1 VNDIFI
7 AIDPGK
13 NGGIAWAVGGK
24 TNCIAMPESVH
35 ELVGVLRGI
44 MALSM
49 GDIDCVLERVHAMP
63 TDGGRAAFSFGENY
77 GQIQGVLATLAI
89 PYRFTTPQQWQA
101 KVGGLPKGADKKK
114 ERKDALKA
122 YALQRFPHLGKK
134 VTLKTSDALA
144 MLAVEDQ

>member
-1 VNDIFI
+1 MNDIFI
-7 AIDPGK
+7 AIDPGA
-13 NGGIAWAVGGK
+13 NGGIAWRSIDEVCCAP
-24 TNCIAMPESVH
+24 MPDNVH
-35 ELVGVLRGI
+35 ELVGLLQGI
-44 MALSM
+44 ALLA
-49 GDIDCVLERVHAMP
+49 DRVDCVLECVHAMP
-63 TDGGRAAFSFGENY
+63 RDGGRAAFSFGENY
-77 GQIQGVLATLAI
+77 GQIQGVLASLRI
-89 PYRFTTPQQWQA
+89 PYRLITPQKWQA